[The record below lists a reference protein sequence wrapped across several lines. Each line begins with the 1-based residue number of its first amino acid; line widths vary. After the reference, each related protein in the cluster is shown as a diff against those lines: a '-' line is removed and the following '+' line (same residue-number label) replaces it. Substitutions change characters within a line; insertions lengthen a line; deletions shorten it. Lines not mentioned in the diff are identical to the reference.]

1 MVVETSQ
8 VIPVVSW
15 FPLLRKSGDLKRIVL
30 AFSLLFLCKRN
41 TNPKQENNKPVTKHK
56 DI

>member
-41 TNPKQENNKPVTKHK
+41 TNPKQENNKPITKHK